1 MSFNKETGMYEGY
14 IYLIENKLNKHKYI
28 GQTSQTIKKRWI
40 QHKSDAKI
48 FNYPLYRAINKYGE
62 KNFTIYELEKI
73 TSKDKRHLLNQLNDK
88 EIFWIDYYDTY
99 NDGYNQTIGGQNNA
113 PNKFPE
119 HAVIEYTL
127 HGEYI
132 FTYKTVTDASDATGF
147 SASDIS
153 SCCSKVKINRVQNRI
168 FRYKENPLTQK
179 EVDYF
184 INRYPIISQ
193 YDFEGHLINKFDF
206 ATEAAKSLG
215 LSYKMSGN
223 IANVCKGKYKFAY
236 GYIWRY
242 NNDSFDKYQLPK
254 SYIIEQRELD
264 GTLVNKYNSFIEAAK
279 ETKSKA
285 NCINKCCNGFSK
297 FHNNYIWCYEGEYNS
312 NIKIKLKDKP
322 IKQYDIKG
330 NLLRKFTSIQ
340 DAADFYN
347 INRNTIGEVCRGE
360 KPFANGYVWRFEEDD
375 FTKYKIDI
383 NKMQGY
389 RKINQYTKD
398 NIFIRTYNNSSEAK
412 SSINITS
419 TSSIIACCKN
429 KLKSAYGYRWYYAND
444 ISQPDKTKITA

>member
-1 MSFNKETGMYEGY
+1 
-14 IYLIENKLNKHKYI
+14 
-28 GQTSQTIKKRWI
+28 
-40 QHKSDAKI
+40 
-48 FNYPLYRAINKYGE
+48 
-62 KNFTIYELEKI
+62 
-73 TSKDKRHLLNQLNDK
+73 
-88 EIFWIDYYDTY
+88 
-99 NDGYNQTIGGQNNA
+99 
-113 PNKFPE
+113 
-119 HAVIEYTL
+119 
-127 HGEYI
+127 
-132 FTYKTVTDASDATGF
+132 
-147 SASDIS
+147 
-153 SCCSKVKINRVQNRI
+153 
-168 FRYKENPLTQK
+168 
-179 EVDYF
+179 
-184 INRYPIISQ
+184 
-193 YDFEGHLINKFDF
+193 
-206 ATEAAKSLG
+206 
-215 LSYKMSGN
+215 MSGN

-279 ETKSKA
+279 ETNSKA

-398 NIFIRTYNNSSEAK
+398 NIFIKTYNNSSEAK

>member
-1 MSFNKETGMYEGY
+1 M
-14 IYLIENKLNKHKYI
+14 
-28 GQTSQTIKKRWI
+28 
-40 QHKSDAKI
+40 
-48 FNYPLYRAINKYGE
+48 
-62 KNFTIYELEKI
+62 
-73 TSKDKRHLLNQLNDK
+73 
-88 EIFWIDYYDTY
+88 
-99 NDGYNQTIGGQNNA
+99 
-113 PNKFPE
+113 
-119 HAVIEYTL
+119 
-127 HGEYI
+127 
-132 FTYKTVTDASDATGF
+132 
-147 SASDIS
+147 
-153 SCCSKVKINRVQNRI
+153 
-168 FRYKENPLTQK
+168 TQK
-179 EVDYF
+179 EVHYF
-184 INRYPIISQ
+184 IKRYPIISQ
-193 YDFEGHLINKFDF
+193 YDFEGHLISKFDF

-242 NNDSFDKYQLPK
+242 NDDSFDKYQLPK

-279 ETKSKA
+279 ETKS
-285 NCINKCCNGFSK
+285 NESCINRCCNGFSQ

-312 NIKIKLKDKP
+312 NVKIKLKDKS

-360 KPFANGYVWRFEEDD
+360 KPFANGYVWRFYEDD

-398 NIFIRTYNNSSEAK
+398 NIFIKTYDNSSEVK

-419 TSSIIACCKN
+419 TSPIIACCKN
-429 KLKSAYGYRWYYAND
+429 KLKSAYGYRWYYADD
-444 ISQPDKTKITA
+444 INNPDKTKITA